1 MGKSRILDLHGIRHH
16 EVDRLVENFIFMN
29 QDLLP
34 LKIIC
39 GNSQKMI
46 DLALDVVKKHNI
58 TTTTMVQ
65 YGIIDI
71 YKI

>member
-1 MGKSRILDLHGIRHH
+1 MDNKNILDLHGIRHH

-29 QDLLP
+29 QDTVP

-46 DLALDVVKKHNI
+46 DLVLNVVKKHNI
-58 TTTTMVQ
+58 ATTTMVQ